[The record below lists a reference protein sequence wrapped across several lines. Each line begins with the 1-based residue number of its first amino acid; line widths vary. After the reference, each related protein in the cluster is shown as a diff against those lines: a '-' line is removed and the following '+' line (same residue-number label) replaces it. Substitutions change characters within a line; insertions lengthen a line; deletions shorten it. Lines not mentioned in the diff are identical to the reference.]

1 MNYGTIARH
10 NGYVWA
16 VQSAVKVERKNA
28 SATAGIDDILQ
39 VLDGQTITP
48 GECRGR
54 IKTGH

>member
-28 SATAGIDDILQ
+28 STTAGIDDILQ
-39 VLDGQTITP
+39 VLDGQTITR
-48 GECRGR
+48 GECRGQ